1 VKRALLS
8 SLLWAAGLCSCALDS
23 GDASFEVPPPQGFE
37 PVSSALAAH
46 CGSLDCHGRVEQ
58 NMIVHGKYG
67 LRIAAEDLPGG
78 DDTTSAEHAANYQ
91 SVSLLEPE
99 LLARVWREGGVRAER
114 LTLLRKARGAEKH
127 EGNTVFAA
135 GSQGDRC
142 LLSWLEGSV
151 DQAACSEVATP
162 PVSPFAE

>member
-1 VKRALLS
+1 MAMTAQVK
-8 SLLWAAGLCSCALDS
+8 D
-23 GDASFEVPPPQGFE
+23 E
-37 PVSSALAAH
+37 
-46 CGSLDCHGRVEQ
+46 
-58 NMIVHGKYG
+58 
-67 LRIAAEDLPGG
+67 
-78 DDTTSAEHAANYQ
+78 
-91 SVSLLEPE
+91 
-99 LLARVWREGGVRAER
+99 LARLTVTKPCCRKAEVS